1 MATFKQKFNLKY
13 KQDKN
18 QSNSIEDIARLT
30 GIKKSILQDV
40 YNRGSG
46 AWETS
51 ITSIRNKQG
60 KKREGGF
67 PLSQRISKE
76 AWSFGRLYG
85 FVMNNPKQ
93 VGQGKP
99 DDDLMRKIKKKIIYK

>member
-18 QSNSIEDIARLT
+18 QSNSIEDIASLT
-30 GIKKSILQDV
+30 GIKKSILQEV
-40 YNRGSG
+40 YERGYGASLSNPESVRQQGTFKKGKGIFKNR
-46 AWETS
+46 
-51 ITSIRNKQG
+51 
-60 KKREGGF
+60 
-67 PLSQRISKE
+67 LSSEQW
-76 AWSFGRLYG
+76 AFGRLYG